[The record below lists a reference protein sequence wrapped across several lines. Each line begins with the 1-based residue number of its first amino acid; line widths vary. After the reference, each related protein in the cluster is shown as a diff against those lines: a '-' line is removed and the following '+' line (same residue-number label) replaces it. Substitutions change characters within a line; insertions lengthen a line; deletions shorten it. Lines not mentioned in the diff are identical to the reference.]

1 MWLLPVVRRLKLL
14 DKALHFQRIPLAV
27 AVAPHGT
34 RAARRFNKDVAEQNA
49 GIDADGCDVGDVD
62 GVLAAAKKKGVALTA
77 NVDGQL
83 AQIEEALSRLDDG
96 SYGTCQRCGKAI
108 TEARLEALPFA
119 TLCIDC
125 QAYVE
130 NVQ

>member
-1 MWLLPVVRRLKLL
+1 MSKMNVEKFRKRVLEEKARLEA
-14 DKALHFQRIPLAV
+14 D
-27 AVAPHGT
+27 
-34 RAARRFNKDVAEQNA
+34 RARLVHHPAEPMSQGAGELGDFDPNHPGDNAEETFERAKD
-49 GIDADGCDVGDVD
+49 
-62 GVLAAAKKKGVALTA
+62 VALTA

-83 AQIEEALSRLDDG
+83 AQIEEALSRLDEG